1 MKERPHYLIEKGLT
15 QEMFD
20 RRKLMSNHDANDSD
34 WMRAY
39 RPFFFEE
46 ISGIAGLGPN
56 KVLLCDRQRGMLAE
70 VDLLAQTET
79 FKKKYDVNDYAGVN
93 SLAYDQ
99 GCLYSVYENKI
110 YRADYEG
117 EGHRL
122 KNQQLVAIPNCS
134 NLTGIAVTEATIYLV
149 TERQSLL
156 SYNRATGA
164 IKTLAKSLGIGL
176 DDLCYFD
183 SNLLIVDAKEQT
195 IYVFDLATEE
205 FSDEILT
212 PFENPT
218 SLSGVYDER
227 AQKEVLYVCYSRPS
241 FEVYDTGDSEFKL
254 QLDAPIA
261 DNFIYPLVYQRDV
274 SKKAVRSNG
283 FLVEMYY
290 VEKLHALPEIAD
302 EYRVIKDLDWKISI
316 PLNTD
321 RQQLVSLEAMGDF
334 EMRIEAVAEE
344 ENRPVAVFSM
354 PEIDLKT
361 ERRVFGW
368 KATLRLSGIRY
379 CLPEDEVRAISQQ
392 ELKQYAQYLQ
402 DEPGLDLNSAYV
414 QKAAQEAVRHLSD
427 RDRQNVLKKAKA
439 IRDYIYAQLTYVMD
453 RYHDGTEAVLRQAE
467 GSCGEYLNVFLSLF
481 RLNDIPVRKCGNYK
495 VPAYKMQAG
504 SRSVFLSPDFN
515 HVWLQFYV
523 PDLGWVPL
531 ESSADDESSAF
542 REWAKR
548 YFMSLAWYHV
558 ECRLGSYFEEVFD
571 SKTGKRFFL
580 APGDLGKN
588 DIKFRVICD
597 LE

>member
-1 MKERPHYLIEKGLT
+1 
-15 QEMFD
+15 
-20 RRKLMSNHDANDSD
+20 MSNQDSNDSD

-46 ISGIAGLGPN
+46 ISGIAGLGKN
-56 KVLLCDRQRGMLAE
+56 KVLLCDSQRGMLTE

-79 FKKKYDVNDYAGVN
+79 FKKKYDVDDYAGVN
-93 SLAYDQ
+93 SIAYYE
-99 GCLYSVYENKI
+99 GYIYSVYENKI
-110 YRADYEG
+110 YLADYEG

-122 KNQQLVAIPNCS
+122 KNQLLVEIPNCS
-134 NLTGIAVTEATIYLV
+134 DLTGIAVTEEKIYLV
-149 TERQSLL
+149 TEKQSLL
-156 SYNRATGA
+156 SYERDTGD
-164 IKTLAKSLGIGL
+164 IETLGKAPGIGI
-176 DDLCYFD
+176 DDLCYWAG
-183 SNLLIVDAKEQT
+183 NLFIVDAQEQT
-195 IYVFDLATEE
+195 IYVFNLETKE
-205 FSDEILT
+205 FIQEILT

-218 SLSGVYDER
+218 GISAVDNER
-227 AQKEVLYVCYSRPS
+227 AGKEVLYVSYSRPS

-254 QLDAPIA
+254 QLEAPIA
-261 DNFIYPLVYQRDV
+261 DNFIYPLIYQEDA
-274 SKKAVRSNG
+274 SKKAVLSNG

-302 EYRVIKDLDWKISI
+302 KYGVVTDLEWKISV

-321 RQQLVSLEAMGDF
+321 RQQLISLEPIGDF
-334 EMRIEAVAEE
+334 AMRLERIAEE
-344 ENRPVAVFSM
+344 ENREVAVFSI
-354 PEIDLKT
+354 PKLDLHT

-368 KATLRLSGIRY
+368 KATIKLSGIRY
-379 CLPEDEVRAISQQ
+379 WLPEDEVREISQE
-392 ELKQYAQYLQ
+392 ELNKYARYLQ
-402 DEPGLDLNSAYV
+402 NEDKLDMDSSYV
-414 QKAAQEAVRHLSD
+414 QEAAQQAVRHLSEGE
-427 RDRQNVLKKAKA
+427 RKNILKKAKA
-439 IRDYIYAQLTYVMD
+439 IRDYIYNKLTYVMD
-453 RYHDGTEAVLRQAE
+453 RYHEGTEDVLRQEE

-481 RLNDIPVRKCGNYK
+481 RLNGIPVRQCGNYK

-558 ECRLGSYFEEVFD
+558 ECRLGSYFEDVFD
-571 SKTGKRFFL
+571 AKTGEQFFL
-580 APGDLGKN
+580 SPGDLGKN
-588 DIKFRVICD
+588 DLKFKIIRDIELVPM
-597 LE
+597 